1 MWSRE
6 DTLRN
11 AIWNSQHCKPIFF
24 YKANS
29 NDVCFVQLVCFLD
42 CAIGYPLYAGHVSVL
57 LTSTYW
63 KSWKSW
69 NKESGT
75 SIFWKSFH
83 LAVIYLATG
92 QCADNL
98 IHLLLSGYLGSFYSY
113 SMHHVILCFHVIYP
127 RHQPKLSFM
136 FAKHW
141 PYLLR
146 GKGRSNLCQHKTSL
160 KGVRWTNSWPHWRRW
175 NFAIDFVGFKFFHM
189 NSSTLLQEQWTTGFV
204 NRQSTIQCGVCS
216 SPSPVKLC
224 WAVSW
229 AGLCN
234 KLLLSMKVKKEII
247 CFCPKLFIHEN
258 NPTQS
263 KELLR
268 SNRCIAASLME
279 SDSHTIFTSLW
290 CCQKIVSRQKC

>member
-57 LTSTYW
+57 LTSTYR

-69 NKESGT
+69 NKERT

-83 LAVIYLATG
+83 LAVIYLDTG

-98 IHLLLSGYLGSFYSY
+98 MHLLLSGYLGSFYSY

-146 GKGRSNLCQHKTSL
+146 GKGRSNLSAQNLTERGEMNRKTL
-160 KGVRWTNSWPHWRRW
+160 GLIEVDGILPL
-175 NFAIDFVGFKFFHM
+175 
-189 NSSTLLQEQWTTGFV
+189 TLLDSNSCIWTPALCFRSNELLALWTGTAPF
-204 NRQSTIQCGVCS
+204 
-216 SPSPVKLC
+216 SPVYAAL
-224 WAVSW
+224 WA
-229 AGLCN
+229 L
-234 KLLLSMKVKKEII
+234 
-247 CFCPKLFIHEN
+247 
-258 NPTQS
+258 
-263 KELLR
+263 
-268 SNRCIAASLME
+268 
-279 SDSHTIFTSLW
+279 
-290 CCQKIVSRQKC
+290 

>member
-1 MWSRE
+1 M
-6 DTLRN
+6 TLVLFN
-11 AIWNSQHCKPIFF
+11 WF
-24 YKANS
+24 
-29 NDVCFVQLVCFLD
+29 FLD
-42 CAIGYPLYAGHVSVL
+42 CATGYPLYAGHVSVL

-63 KSWKSW
+63 KFWKSW
-69 NKESGT
+69 NKESRA

-83 LAVIYLATG
+83 LAVIYLDTG

-113 SMHHVILCFHVIYP
+113 SMHRVVVCFHVIYP

-279 SDSHTIFTSLW
+279 SDSHTIFTLW
-290 CCQKIVSRQKC
+290 CCQKFVSRQKC